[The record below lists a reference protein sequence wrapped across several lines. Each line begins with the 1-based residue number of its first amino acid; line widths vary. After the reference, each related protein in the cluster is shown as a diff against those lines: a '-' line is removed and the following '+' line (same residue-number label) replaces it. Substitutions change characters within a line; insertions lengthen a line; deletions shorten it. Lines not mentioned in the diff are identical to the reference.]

1 MINKV
6 IHALEANGFTDMTLI
21 DVKAIRGGI
30 DPKDLDYSVELAE
43 RYMNVAKLEI
53 VLDDKHVKLAKETI
67 LKTASRQKGRW
78 PCLCVSSGRSDSYTH
93 WQSLMLD
100 GDNHTPSMLKNVT

>member
-1 MINKV
+1 MKLIKAYIRTNMIDNV
-6 IHALEANGFTDMTLI
+6 IQALEAGDFTDMTVV

-53 VLDDKHVKLAKETI
+53 VLQDEQVELAKETI
-67 LKTASRQKGRW
+67 LKTARTGRKGDG
-78 PCLCVSSGRSDSYTH
+78 LVYVSPIDEVIHIRSGKASS
-93 WQSLMLD
+93 
-100 GDNHTPSMLKNVT
+100 